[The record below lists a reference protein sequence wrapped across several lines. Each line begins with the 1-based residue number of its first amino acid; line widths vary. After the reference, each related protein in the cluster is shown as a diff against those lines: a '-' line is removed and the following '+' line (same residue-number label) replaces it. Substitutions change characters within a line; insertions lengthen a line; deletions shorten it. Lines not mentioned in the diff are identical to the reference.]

1 MSLSLS
7 LCLNCTSRVWLV
19 RGVIASAGASLHCNC
34 HCGGQGHRP
43 GQYSYTA
50 TATEQQ
56 WIDQW
61 SVPGPRPGVSFG
73 LHCAACLHGG
83 ILAWEGRRRRCV
95 LCDPWKKAGT
105 GTKAAFPPIKS
116 SSAAPNSNRA
126 TRRRRQSRRHA
137 GCRGDSASTGDAVRD
152 REVFRLQWCFSTR
165 EEEGT
170 GSVFSNPSHTPL
182 PWFCGHFPPGPRP
195 QLFHVTGKLKEEEE
209 GTGQESV
216 LRISAGNWE
225 KGGGKVYIFFV
236 CLLFLTG
243 L

>member
-1 MSLSLS
+1 LLPPVPACIAIAIVGGRGTGRGSTVTQLQLQSSSGLTNGQCLGPVPASLSACIALHA
-7 LCLNCTSRVWLV
+7 CMVAYW
-19 RGVIASAGASLHCNC
+19 RGREE
-34 HCGGQGHRP
+34 GG
-43 GQYSYTA
+43 
-50 TATEQQ
+50 
-56 WIDQW
+56 
-61 SVPGPRPGVSFG
+61 GV
-73 LHCAACLHGG
+73 
-83 ILAWEGRRRRCV
+83 
-95 LCDPWKKAGT
+95 CDPWKKAGT